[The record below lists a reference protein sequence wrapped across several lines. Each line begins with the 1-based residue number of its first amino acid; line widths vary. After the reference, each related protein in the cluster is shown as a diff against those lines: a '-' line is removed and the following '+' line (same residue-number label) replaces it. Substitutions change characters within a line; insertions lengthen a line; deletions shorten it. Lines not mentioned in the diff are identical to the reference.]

1 MGKAKPLTVE
11 IYVGNQKVE
20 KLTDDHKKLLSEM
33 LSRSMSL
40 YYTSHPE
47 RWERF
52 CKTIKRKEVWKL

>member
-1 MGKAKPLTVE
+1 MGKAKPLTVQ

-20 KLTDDHKKLLSEM
+20 KLTDEHKKLLSEM

-40 YYTSHPE
+40 YYTAHPE

-52 CKTIKRKEVWKL
+52 CKNN